1 MVRPPTIGR
10 NFHDS
15 VTWKTTKGG
24 SLLCRDLV
32 PCIEFWLADR
42 NQLAHHG
49 LIKSLPPKTHLTN
62 PRSRTMARTSTTRIF
77 VWSLALVAAAGPAL
91 SLGRPPRGRPP
102 GAGAGEGGPAH
113 LPGPPTGQRPR
124 MSGPVPTGP
133 KTLPTAPQN
142 THPPL

>member
-77 VWSLALVAAAGPAL
+77 VWSLALVAAAGAAL
-91 SLGRPPRGRPP
+91 SLDLLLRERPP
-102 GAGAGEGGPAH
+102 GAHAVEGAPAVLPSPSPRPEPSLIGAGQSVGKHVQA
-113 LPGPPTGQRPR
+113 
-124 MSGPVPTGP
+124 
-133 KTLPTAPQN
+133 A
-142 THPPL
+142 